1 MKLYEITEF
10 VMDFEDSKDVL
21 EPEEIEYIN
30 NQICKMVQEK
40 SVGIIKY
47 SKNIEYQISA
57 IDDEIKRLQAMKKT
71 KQKSMD
77 SFKEYLKN
85 NMKAMGI
92 EKIDTGLGKI
102 NLRKSTSTN
111 VIEEKLPN
119 ECFDIVYKR
128 KTIDDIKEILKDKPD
143 LLKEALIEV
152 KNENLQI
159 K

>member
-102 NLRKSTSTN
+102 SLRKSTSTN

>member
-30 NQICKMVQEK
+30 NQISKMVQEK

-57 IDDEIKRLQAMKKT
+57 IDDEIKRLQAMKKA
-71 KQKSMD
+71 KQKSME

-102 NLRKSTSTN
+102 SFRKSTSTN
-111 VIEEKLPN
+111 VVEEKLPN

-143 LLKEALIEV
+143 LLKECLIEV